1 MSVKLKTGFWVDK
14 NNSNYYEPL
23 EYQNEQEEGEVKV
36 PGRFKSENLV
46 PLTFFWLTSVVALI
60 LIAFAF
66 KFALLA
72 NINQGCIPILF
83 SFAGIYCA
91 VIFYFKF
98 GEVLSCSKILGIFLM
113 LLSVVM
119 LSLESSLNAKTE
131 VSASTLVETSS

>member
-1 MSVKLKTGFWVDK
+1 M
-14 NNSNYYEPL
+14 
-23 EYQNEQEEGEVKV
+23 
-36 PGRFKSENLV
+36 V

-60 LIAFAF
+60 LVSFSF
-66 KFALLA
+66 KFALQA

-119 LSLESSLNAKTE
+119 LSLESALNTE
-131 VSASTLVETSS
+131 TDVATLTLAETSS